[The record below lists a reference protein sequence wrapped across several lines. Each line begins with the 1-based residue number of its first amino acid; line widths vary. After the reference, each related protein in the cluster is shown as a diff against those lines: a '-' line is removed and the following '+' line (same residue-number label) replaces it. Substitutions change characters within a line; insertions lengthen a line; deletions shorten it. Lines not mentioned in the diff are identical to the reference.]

1 MYWLSFNYSIIYRV
15 DERSSF
21 KLDILNLVNDYSG
34 EIILG
39 LGGFSILLLIINLIA
54 FSKIGKIRGK
64 YDSFVSNV
72 NIDNVEELLVNL
84 GKDVEEI
91 HGDIN
96 IIKSNVEAIETR
108 LSFAIQKVGF
118 VRYNAFAEM
127 GSELSYSVALLDNY
141 KNGFVLTSIY
151 GRDYTASYAKPI
163 KFGKSTYDL
172 SVEEVQAIDR
182 AIQGEYRPKTIK

>member
-1 MYWLSFNYSIIYRV
+1 M

-21 KLDILNLVNDYSG
+21 KLDILNLVNDYSA
-34 EIILG
+34 EIIIGIGIL
-39 LGGFSILLLIINLIA
+39 SILLLIINLIA
-54 FSKIGKIRGK
+54 FRKIGKIKDK

-72 NIDNVEELLVNL
+72 NIDNVEDLLVNL

-91 HGDIN
+91 YGDITS
-96 IIKSNVEAIETR
+96 IKSNVEAIETR

-141 KNGFVLTSIY
+141 KNGFILTSIY

-182 AIQGEYRPKTIK
+182 AIQGEYRPKTI